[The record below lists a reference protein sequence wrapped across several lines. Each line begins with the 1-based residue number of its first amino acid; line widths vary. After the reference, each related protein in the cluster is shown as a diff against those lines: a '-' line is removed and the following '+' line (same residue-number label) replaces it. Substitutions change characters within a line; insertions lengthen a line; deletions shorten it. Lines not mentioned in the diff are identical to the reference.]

1 MSVRAGGTM
10 SAVARRGLAAALGVT
25 LALVLAVGESVLQAQ
40 ERIRESVQ
48 LTLYQVMARAPLV
61 LHGRITHGALKLV
74 EVKVIENFRGT
85 APAEDIRLDFR
96 DLNLQAAGK
105 DQIVFADG
113 EEYIFF
119 LARPSFRKQTK
130 KKENIL
136 ELYHGR
142 DGFLRLPPEGAGEVI
157 EAVRQLASIMALPA
171 GEQAQALRQRAQQR
185 NPLLQMTAIDELIRL
200 QEGDRDDLDWL
211 QRLVRDSDPRVRG
224 RAAALMAR
232 VFQGLPAGSAEQERP
247 SLESIRE
254 RAHGDPDASVRVA
267 SVKALGSWPER
278 DQVVPDL
285 QAIGGSDAS
294 QDVRYEARRL
304 LYLWGR

>member
-1 MSVRAGGTM
+1 MTRRRL
-10 SAVARRGLAAALGVT
+10 AVALLVTLGLAAAAGET
-25 LALVLAVGESVLQAQ
+25 ALRAQ
-40 ERIRESVQ
+40 ERVRESVP
-48 LTLYQVMARAPLV
+48 LTLYQLMARAPLV
-61 LHGRITHGALKLV
+61 LHGRIVHGAIKLV
-74 EVKVIENFRGT
+74 EVKVLENFRGT

-96 DLNLQAAGK
+96 DLNLQTAGK
-105 DQIVFADG
+105 DQINFADG
-113 EEYIFF
+113 DEYVFF
-119 LARPSFRKQTK
+119 LSRPNFRKPTK

-157 EAVRQLASIMALPA
+157 EAVRQLASVMALPA

-185 NPLLQMTAIDELIRL
+185 NALLQTTAIDELMRL

-211 QRLVRDSDPRVRG
+211 QRIVRDSDPGVRG

-232 VFQGLPAGSAEQERP
+232 VFQGLPAASAEQERP

-254 RAHGDPDASVRVA
+254 RAHGDPDATVRVA

>member
-1 MSVRAGGTM
+1 MTRRRLL
-10 SAVARRGLAAALGVT
+10 VALLGT
-25 LALVLAVGESVLQAQ
+25 LALAPAAGEPVLRAQ
-40 ERIRESVQ
+40 ERVRESVP
-48 LTLYQVMARAPLV
+48 LTFYQVMARAPIV
-61 LHGRITHGALKLV
+61 LHGRIIHGAVRLA
-74 EVKVIENFRGT
+74 EVKVLENFRGK

-96 DLNLQAAGK
+96 DLNIQTAGK
-105 DQIVFADG
+105 EQVVFADG
-113 EEYIFF
+113 DEYIFF
-119 LARPSFRKQTK
+119 LARPEFRKQTK

-142 DGFLRLPPEGAGEVI
+142 DGFRRLPPEGAGEVI
-157 EAVRQLASIMALPA
+157 EAVRQLAFVLDLPA

-185 NPLLQMTAIDELIRL
+185 NALLQSTALDELMRL

-211 QRLVRDSDPRVRG
+211 QKLVRDPDPGVRG
-224 RAAALMAR
+224 RAAAFMSR
-232 VFQGLPAGSAEQERP
+232 VFQGLPAASAEQERP

-254 RAHGDPDASVRVA
+254 RAHGDPDATVRIA